1 MREPIT
7 IVGFFAHPDDEILGP
22 GGTLAQAA
30 AGGARVVLVYT
41 TRGEAGEIAAPELAT
56 KETLGQVREAEMR
69 CAANALGVSELIFL
83 GYRDSG
89 MAGSAENQHPQAYI
103 NAPAGEVIPQLV
115 TIIRQYQPQIVL
127 TFEPFGG
134 YGHPD
139 HIAIHQQTVAAFH
152 AAGDATA
159 YPASGPAWQP
169 QRLFYPLLPIFMF
182 EALRDRIAA
191 HGGDV
196 SSFKLDERREKG
208 WPDDQIHVFS
218 DIGDHVAAKFT
229 AWNCH
234 RTQFGPG
241 SRFRALPEVE
251 MMQLLGREYFAQAW
265 PIPTYD
271 QRKTSLL
278 ADLSN

>member
-30 AGGARVVLVYT
+30 AAGARVVLVYT
-41 TRGEAGEIAAPELAT
+41 TRGEAGEIAAPELAS

-69 CAANALGVSELIFL
+69 CAANALGVSELHFL
-83 GYRDSG
+83 DYRDSG

-115 TIIRQYQPQIVL
+115 TIIRQYQPQVVL

-152 AAGDATA
+152 AAGDPTA

-169 QRLFYPLLPIFMF
+169 QRLFYPLLPIFIF

-191 HGGDV
+191 RGGDV
-196 SSFKLDERREKG
+196 SRFELDERRKKG
-208 WPDDQIHVFS
+208 WPDDQIHVFC
-218 DIGDHVAAKFT
+218 DIGGHVAAKFA

-241 SRFRALPEVE
+241 SRFRALPEEE

-265 PIPTYD
+265 PIPPHNL
-271 QRKTSLL
+271 RSTSLL
-278 ADLSN
+278 ADLTN